1 MIKVLILF
9 AGLVAFIELYSLGV
23 FFLAKRNG
31 DEKPWKNFI
40 PYYAFRTAR
49 RLSGRFTVL
58 TIPVTK
64 MAGTLIFTS
73 VVATLATLWGIWGES
88 NLPTLSSSSLWEI
101 MALVIGLCIGVSY
114 YTLVAASGKLYRR
127 FRIEREKLFTVL
139 SLLVVSMPVLY
150 FIASKNEP
158 RTDKEMY

>member
-9 AGLVAFIELYSLGV
+9 AGLLTFIELYSLGV

-64 MAGTLIFTS
+64 MAGTLVFTS
-73 VVATLATLWGIWGES
+73 VVATLATLWGIWGDC
-88 NLPTLSSSSLWEI
+88 NLPALSSESLWQI

-114 YTLVAASGKLYRR
+114 YTVVAASAKLYRR
-127 FRIEREKLFTVL
+127 FRIQRERLFTVL
-139 SLLVVSMPVLY
+139 SLLVLSLPVLY
-150 FIASKNEP
+150 CIASRNEP
-158 RTDKEMY
+158 RSDGEMY